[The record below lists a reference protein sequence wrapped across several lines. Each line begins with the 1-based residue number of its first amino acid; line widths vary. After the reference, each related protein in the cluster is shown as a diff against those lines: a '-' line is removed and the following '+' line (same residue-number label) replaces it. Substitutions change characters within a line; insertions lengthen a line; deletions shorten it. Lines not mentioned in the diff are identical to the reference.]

1 MRFVTGPDYQVSPA
15 SLGAAAAGFDAVAEP
30 GAGRGVA
37 ALGSMPGDVGHPG
50 LSSVFLV
57 FCDRWE
63 WGVREAVGRGADL
76 ASDLRA
82 AANAYG
88 LVDSDGED
96 LLARL
101 VYDVVGDPAEA
112 GDTWA
117 DVAAAALPDRGM
129 PEWGD
134 LGAEWADTA
143 RDLADHTWPA
153 LMARAL
159 AGEDPFAGQLDDLR
173 PIVE

>member
-1 MRFVTGPDYQVSPA
+1 MGCC
-15 SLGAAAAGFDAVAEP
+15 
-30 GAGRGVA
+30 GR
-37 ALGSMPGDVGHPG
+37 P
-50 LSSVFLV
+50 
-57 FCDRWE
+57 C
-63 WGVREAVGRGADL
+63 GRGADL
-76 ASDLRA
+76 ADELRA
-82 AANAYG
+82 AGDAYG
-88 LVDSDGED
+88 LVDGDGED

-101 VYDVVGDPAEA
+101 VYDVVGDPGRA

-129 PEWGD
+129 PDVGRV
-134 LGAEWADTA
+134 GAEWADTG

-153 LMARAL
+153 LIARAL